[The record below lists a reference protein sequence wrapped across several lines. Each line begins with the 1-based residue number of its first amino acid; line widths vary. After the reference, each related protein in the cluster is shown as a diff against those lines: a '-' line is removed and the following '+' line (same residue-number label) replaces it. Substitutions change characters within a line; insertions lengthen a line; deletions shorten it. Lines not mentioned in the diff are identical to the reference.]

1 VNLKTKLA
9 VATAGLLAVGG
20 SAFGISLTT
29 GVASAGPSPA
39 SSTEVTTPGD
49 PGPAVQAGPQSGPDT
64 AAPDAAD
71 AGSTETSQPES
82 GAPTDGPGGHQDP
95 AGTVDHQSSTEQ

>member
-9 VATAGLLAVGG
+9 AATAGLLAVGG

-29 GVASAGPSPA
+29 GIASAAPSPA
-39 SSTEVTTPGD
+39 LPTEVTTPGD

-71 AGSTETSQPES
+71 GSTETSQPES

-95 AGTVDHQSSTEQ
+95 AGNVDHQSSTEQ